1 MFAEILNSHC
11 FTYSQ
16 LTNEQLP
23 LGRLLVLLKGTYKK
37 KNIFDVPFP
46 LSRFSIF
53 MKLQ

>member
-11 FTYSQ
+11 FTYSR

-37 KNIFDVPFP
+37 KIYLMFP
-46 LSRFSIF
+46 SHSPDFQSS
-53 MKLQ
+53 